1 MIFASL
7 NIEKNSSFKID
18 LNMFVLPHLNVFL
31 ILNYSNK
38 KEKLKK
44 KTEINSNFILV
55 LNPFDFQQ
63 QRLSML

>member
-7 NIEKNSSFKID
+7 NIGKNSSFKID

>member
-7 NIEKNSSFKID
+7 NIGKNSSFKID

-44 KTEINSNFILV
+44 KTKINSNFILV

>member
-44 KTEINSNFILV
+44 KTKINSNFILV